1 MNNRPNHHSEQP
13 VEAVAGT
20 GCGFGEK
27 LAHQAIVAEK
37 LLQPIRLAGYQPLA
51 TPELDLVEL
60 HERKSGAAI
69 TARLIELS
77 GLGSQGPVCL
87 RPELTV
93 GVVRS
98 LIQSGD
104 LGDQPLRVHVSGPVY
119 RLAGEANE
127 SLVQIDQIGAELL
140 GDGSVE
146 ADAEIIALA
155 DRSLQSAGIGQREIR
170 IGDVGLILEA
180 ITAAGLPQ
188 ETRLA
193 VIETLADAAAAG
205 HGLDQAEEAL
215 VHWADWLGDQKPKR
229 QPNGAPPPVHD
240 DHELHRLFHQLVPHV
255 VGRRTEAD
263 ILNRLRQKWE
273 LAVRLPEALKKAAAV
288 VHELGSIAGPAD
300 SVIKNLQAS
309 SAGKLAR
316 LSVDRLNRLVA
327 LLHDRYGIAADR
339 ICLDFSVARGIGFY
353 SGLVF
358 SIHSGADE
366 PLELTGGGRYDGLAG
381 VLGSTASSD
390 YGVGFAIG
398 LERVARMAPANARTA
413 QMLLVIQPEDAE
425 SQQAAADLMHN
436 LHETGNPARL
446 ATPAD
451 DNLVDGNV
459 LVTISA
465 DGSAQVNDENARRL
479 LERLRDKAN

>member
-1 MNNRPNHHSEQP
+1 MP
-13 VEAVAGT
+13 VEGT
-20 GCGFGEK
+20 RSGFGEP
-27 LAHQAIVAEK
+27 LTHQQAVAER
-37 LLQPIRLAGYQPLA
+37 LLRPIHLAGYQPVS

-104 LGDQPLRVHVSGPVY
+104 LSDQPLRVHVSGPVY
-119 RLAGEANE
+119 RLSGDANE

-155 DRSLQSAGIGQREIR
+155 DRCLEAAEINGCQIK

-180 ITAAGLPQ
+180 ITAAGLPD
-188 ETRLA
+188 ETRVA

-205 HGLDQAEEAL
+205 HGLDHAESAL
-215 VHWADWLGDQKPKR
+215 VHWADWLGDQKPR
-229 QPNGAPPPVHD
+229 RTGQTGSHSTHD
-240 DHELHRLFHQLVPHV
+240 DHDMHRLFHQLVPHV
-255 VGRRTEAD
+255 VGRRTEAE
-263 ILNRLRQKWE
+263 ILDRLRQKWE
-273 LAVRLPEALKKAAAV
+273 LAVRLPDALKKAAVV

-300 SVIKNLQAS
+300 AVIDRLQAS
-309 SAGKLAR
+309 DSGKLAR
-316 LSVDRLNRLVA
+316 LSVERISRLIE
-327 LLHDRYGIAADR
+327 LLNERYGISSSR

-358 SIHSGADE
+358 SIHSGESA
-366 PLELTGGGRYDGLAG
+366 PVELAGGGRYDGLAG
-381 VLGSTASSD
+381 VLGSASAND

-398 LERVARMAPANARTA
+398 LERVTRLSSAGMHAATAP
-413 QMLLVIQPEDAE
+413 LIVLQPEDAKA
-425 SQQAAADLMHN
+425 QKAATLLLQK
-436 LHETGNPARL
+436 LHAAGNAARM

-451 DNLVDGNV
+451 ENLPAGNV
-459 LVTISA
+459 LVTIAA
-465 DGSAQVNDENARRL
+465 DGTTQVSDENIRRIV
-479 LERLRDKAN
+479 ERLRDNAK